1 MNTERGPAP
10 AWLLRSLQAAAALA
24 GLYYGYDIGSR
35 ISGTGMG
42 VVMALNAAICATL
55 MTAAMA
61 GPVQRWRLRRR
72 RRRPR

>member
-1 MNTERGPAP
+1 MNTESAPAP
-10 AWLLRSLQAAAALA
+10 AWPLRCLQAAAALA

-42 VVMALNAAICATL
+42 VVMALNAAVCAAL
-55 MTAAMA
+55 LAAA
-61 GPVQRWRLRRR
+61 VAWPVQRWHLR